1 MTTAQPLGR
10 IERLDPRDVWPNE
23 ARNFTPW
30 LADHIEELGGA
41 LGLELEKYS
50 SEAPV
55 GDFSLD
61 ILARDIGRDRPVII
75 ENQLEQTNHSHLGQL
90 LTYAAGYD
98 AGVVIWIAKE
108 FRDEHRA
115 ALDLLNRHTDD
126 EIEFFGVVVEVWRI
140 AESPP
145 APNLKVVVAP
155 NEWGRQVK
163 QAADNR
169 RDGESSER
177 EVKYRSFYQPLF
189 DTLRQKHLLPKR
201 REAGKSGHAFASS
214 ARCGQYYAHF
224 ERQRTVSVGV
234 WIDGADK
241 DTNHDR
247 FDTLEQYHDEID
259 AQLGELSW
267 ERREE
272 RLAPRIAAY
281 RDGSIDDDENTL
293 MDIREWMA
301 ERLLAL
307 KKEFNPRLEEL
318 N

>member
-1 MTTAQPLGR
+1 MTTAEPLGR
-10 IERLDPRDVWPNE
+10 IERLDPREVWAKE
-23 ARNFTPW
+23 DRDFTPW
-30 LADHIEELGGA
+30 LANHIEELGDA
-41 LGLELEKYS
+41 LGLELELSS

-75 ENQLEQTNHSHLGQL
+75 ENQLEETNHRHLGQL
-90 LTYAAGYD
+90 LTYAAGYN
-98 AGVVIWIAKE
+98 AGVVVWVAKD

-140 AESPP
+140 AESPR

-155 NEWGRQVK
+155 NEWGRRVK
-163 QAADNR
+163 QTADNR
-169 RDGESSER
+169 RDGETSER
-177 EVKYRSFYQPLF
+177 AARYRTFYQSLF
-189 DTLRQKHLLPKR
+189 DTLRERHVFPKR
-201 REAGKSGHAFASS
+201 REAGRSGHAFASS
-214 ARCGQYYAHF
+214 TRSGQYYIHF
-224 ERQRTVSVGV
+224 ERQRKVSVGV

-247 FDTLEQYHDEID
+247 FATLEQYRDEI
-259 AQLGELSW
+259 ATQLGELSW
-267 ERREE
+267 ERREGL
-272 RLAPRIAAY
+272 LAPRIAAY

-293 MDIREWMA
+293 TDIREWML

-307 KKEFNPRLEEL
+307 KEEFNPRLQEL